1 MAASTDTG
9 SRKAS
14 DGFTLIELII
24 AIILIGLLAA
34 VGTTMISDSFDTTRM
49 VDSSQSFAARVR
61 YTMERLERE
70 IREGKTITAK
80 STSGMTFTKGNGTSV
95 TIASS
100 SGGITIDGA
109 LLIDASPALPLFTY
123 WKNDSTTAADAVDHS
138 DVRFVEINLTV
149 RDDPVNGSGQTIS
162 QRSRIALRNET

>member
-9 SRKAS
+9 SRQAS
-14 DGFTLIELII
+14 YGFTLIELII
-24 AIILIGLLAA
+24 TIVLIGLLAA

-70 IREGKTITAK
+70 IREGETITLKDA
-80 STSGMTFTKGNGTSV
+80 TGITFTKGNGTSV
-95 TIASS
+95 AIAGTGS
-100 SGGITIDGA
+100 ITIDGV
-109 LLIDASPALPLFTY
+109 LLLDASPTSPLFTY
-123 WKNDSTTAADAVDHS
+123 WQNDSTTSATALDHS

-149 RDDPVNGSGQTIS
+149 RDDPDNGSGQTIS
-162 QRSRIALRNET
+162 QRSRIALRN